1 MYGMDRLKKAYNL
14 VPHSWINECMEICGI
29 AENVRNFL
37 GGSMEHW
44 NLSLTSNG
52 EVLGVVDMKRGIFE
66 GDSLPPLLFVLSM
79 IPLSLTIKKANM
91 L

>member
-1 MYGMDRLKKAYNL
+1 
-14 VPHSWINECMEICGI
+14 
-29 AENVRNFL
+29 
-37 GGSMEHW
+37 MEHW

-79 IPLSLTIKKANM
+79 IPLSLILKKANM